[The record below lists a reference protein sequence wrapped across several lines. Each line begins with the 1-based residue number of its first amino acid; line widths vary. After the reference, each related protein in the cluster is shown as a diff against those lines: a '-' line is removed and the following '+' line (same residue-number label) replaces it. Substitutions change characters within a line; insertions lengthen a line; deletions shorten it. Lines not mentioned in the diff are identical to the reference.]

1 MRHPVCHSSCSARV
15 RPSCPWLRRH
25 PSLSRCFSRLTDEYL
40 DAFAARHPSIAAGNG
55 LHQYDG
61 RLDDFSPTA
70 VSAEVVDLD
79 QWQRRLKGLDAGRL
93 SLQDRIDAR
102 ILAGIVDGWL
112 LDLGEVQT
120 WRSNP
125 MVYAAAL
132 ADGVHGLMTM
142 DSAPPAARMRQ
153 VISKLDAVPYLVAS
167 ARANVTNPPRAF
179 ATRGAAM
186 FRAAAAMLRDDLPA
200 AFRGVPDA
208 RLQQGMREAAARS
221 AVAIED
227 YATLLEKDIAPSA
240 TGTYAIGRFALE
252 ARYRAEE
259 LIDTPVPQL
268 LAIGERELQRTQE
281 EFRAVASRIA
291 PDKDPLAVWAEVLAD
306 HPQRGQLVGAANRA
320 VNELQAFMVT
330 KRLLVLP
337 PHAPVV
343 VALAPAFD
351 LGFASMHAAPPLE
364 VRPANSYY
372 YVTDASA
379 DWPAERQEAWLRKFN
394 YATLADMTAHEVC
407 PGHYAQS
414 LMMRRT
420 MGKLRRIWIGLNPFP
435 QPSSGQDGWAHYAE
449 QLVQDEGF
457 HASDPRYKLAADSS
471 EALTRICRLIA
482 GVRLH
487 TGEWTVEQASAFF
500 EREAHLTA
508 PVARQEA
515 ERGTY
520 DPTYGGYLPRQ
531 ARRPEAA
538 ARRGRARR
546 RALRPAPV
554 PRAAARRRHRPVVGP
569 PADVHARRFEAG
581 SRVIIL
587 SLKEPST
594 CSIPPFTL
602 RAERS

>member
-1 MRHPVCHSSCSARV
+1 MRHLHVPVVLLCACAT
-15 RPSCPWLRRH
+15 L
-25 PSLSRCFSRLTDEYL
+25 LSVAAAPPVSQSVFSRLTDEYL
-40 DAFAARHPSIAAGNG
+40 DAFAARHSSIAAGNG

-70 VSAEVVDLD
+70 VSAEVVDLG
-79 QWQRRLKGLDAGRL
+79 QWQRRLKGLDAAKL
-93 SLQDRIDAR
+93 SSQERIDAR

-112 LDLGEVQT
+112 LDLGDVQT

-142 DSAPPAARMRQ
+142 DSAPAATRMRQ

-167 ARANVTNPPRAF
+167 ARTNVTNPPRVF
-179 ATRGAAM
+179 ATRGETM
-186 FRAAAAMLRDDLPA
+186 FRATAAMVREDLPA
-200 AFRGVPDA
+200 AFRAVPDA
-208 RLQQGMREAAARS
+208 RLQQGVRDAATRA

-227 YATLLEKDIAPSA
+227 YATFLARDVAPSA
-240 TGTYAIGRFALE
+240 TGSYAIGRAGLE

-268 LAIGERELQRTQE
+268 VAIGERELQRTQD
-281 EFRAVASRIA
+281 EFRSVASSMA
-291 PDKDPLAVWAEVLAD
+291 PGKDPLAVWAEVLAD
-306 HPQRGQLVGAANRA
+306 HPQRGQLVAAANRA
-320 VNELQAFMVT
+320 VNELQAFMAS
-330 KRLLVLP
+330 KRLLLLP

-364 VRPANSYY
+364 TRPATSYY

-379 DWPAERQEAWLRKFN
+379 DWTAEKQEAWLQKFN
-394 YATLADMTAHEVC
+394 YATLADITAHEVY

-414 LMMRRT
+414 VMMRRT
-420 MGKLRRIWIGLNPFP
+420 TGKLRRIWIGLNPFP

-457 HASDPRYKLAADSS
+457 HAADPRYKLAQLS

-482 GVRLH
+482 AVRLH
-487 TGEWTVEQASAFF
+487 TGEWTIEQAASFF

-520 DPTYGGYLPRQ
+520 DPTYGGYFLGKL
-531 ARRPEAA
+531 AALKLRRDVA
-538 ARRGRARR
+538 ARDGARFD
-546 RALRPAPV
+546 LRV
-554 PRAAARRRHRPVVGP
+554 F
-569 PADVHARRFEAG
+569 HARLLTDGIAPWWAHRQMFIPG
-581 SRVIIL
+581 DSRPIL
-587 SLKEPST
+587 E
-594 CSIPPFTL
+594 
-602 RAERS
+602 

>member
-1 MRHPVCHSSCSARV
+1 MRHLRV
-15 RPSCPWLRRH
+15 RLVLLGACAILVFVAAAPPAPQSA
-25 PSLSRCFSRLTDEYL
+25 FSRLTDEYL
-40 DAFAARHPSIAAGNG
+40 DTFAARHPSIAAGNG

-70 VSAEVVDLD
+70 VSAEVVDLG
-79 QWQRRLKGLDAGRL
+79 QWQRRLKSLGAAKL
-93 SLQDRIDAR
+93 SPQERIDAR

-112 LDLGEVQT
+112 LDLGDVQT

-125 MVYAAAL
+125 MIYAAAL

-153 VISKLDAVPYLVAS
+153 VISKLDGVPYLLAS
-167 ARANVTNPPRAF
+167 ARANVTNPARLF
-179 ATRGAAM
+179 ATRGGAM
-186 FRAAAAMLRDDLPA
+186 FRATASMLREDLPT

-221 AVAIED
+221 AVAIDD
-227 YATLLEKDIAPSA
+227 YAKFLEQDVAPSA
-240 TGTYAIGRFALE
+240 TGSYAIGRSGLE

-259 LIDTPVPQL
+259 LIDTPVPQM
-268 LAIGERELQRTQE
+268 LAIGERELRRTQE
-281 EFRAVASRIA
+281 EFGSVASRMA
-291 PDKDPLAVWAEVLAD
+291 PGRDPLAVWAEVLSD
-306 HPQRGQLVGAANRA
+306 HPQRGQLVAAASRA
-320 VNELQAFMVT
+320 VNELQAFVASR
-330 KRLLVLP
+330 RLLVLP

-343 VALAPAFD
+343 VAPAPAFD

-364 VRPANSYY
+364 SRPAKSYY

-379 DWPAERQEAWLRKFN
+379 DWPADKQEAWLQKFN
-394 YATLADMTAHEVC
+394 YATLADITAHEVY

-420 MGKLRRIWIGLNPFP
+420 TGKLRRIWIGLNPFP

-457 HASDPRYKLAADSS
+457 HAADPRYKLAQLS

-482 GVRLH
+482 GIRLH
-487 TGEWTVEQASAFF
+487 TGEWTIEQAAAFF

-520 DPTYGGYLPRQ
+520 DPTYGGYFLGKLAALKLRHDV
-531 ARRPEAA
+531 A
-538 ARRGRARR
+538 ARDGARFD
-546 RALRPAPV
+546 LRLF
-554 PRAAARRRHRPVVGP
+554 
-569 PADVHARRFEAG
+569 HARLLTDGIAPWWAHRQMFMPG
-581 SRVIIL
+581 DSRPIL
-587 SLKEPST
+587 E
-594 CSIPPFTL
+594 
-602 RAERS
+602 